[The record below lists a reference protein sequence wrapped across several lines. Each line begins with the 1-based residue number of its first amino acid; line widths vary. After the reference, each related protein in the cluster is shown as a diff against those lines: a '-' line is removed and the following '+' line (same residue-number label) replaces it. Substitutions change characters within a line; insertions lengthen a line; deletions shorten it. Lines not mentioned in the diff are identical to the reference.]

1 VFGGNLSPFRRP
13 VVNSILFRHSFA
25 VYVRHAK
32 VVETNKINVNFRR
45 NRMTRPSLAMA
56 IFVALLAITA
66 CSNPASDAP
75 KAVTGEA
82 GSASSA
88 PAASE
93 KYVITPE
100 NSKIEFIG
108 SKVTGS
114 HNGSFKKFSGAID
127 YAGQTEKSRVSITID
142 MTSVETDTPDLT
154 KHLKTA
160 DFFDV
165 EKYPQAKFDST
176 EIKPGG
182 EKGATHTITGNL
194 TLHGLTKSIT
204 FPATIT
210 VSPGVITVQGNFA
223 INRKDF
229 GINFAGAT
237 DNLIRDDVVLKLDV
251 RATKQ

>member
-1 VFGGNLSPFRRP
+1 MARLRLSTTFI
-13 VVNSILFRHSFA
+13 V
-25 VYVRHAK
+25 
-32 VVETNKINVNFRR
+32 
-45 NRMTRPSLAMA
+45 
-56 IFVALLAITA
+56 LLTIAA

-93 KYVITPE
+93 KHSITAE
-100 NSKIEFIG
+100 NSKIEWVG

-127 YAGQTEKSRVSITID
+127 YAGQPEKSRVNITID
-142 MTSVETDTPDLT
+142 TSSIEADDPKLT
-154 KHLKTA
+154 AHLKTA

-165 EKYPQAKFDST
+165 AKFPQATFQST

-182 EKGATHTITGNL
+182 EKGATHTVTGNL
-194 TLHGLTKSIT
+194 QLHGVTKAIT
-204 FPATIT
+204 FPATINVT
-210 VSPGVITVQGNFA
+210 PGVITVQSNFA

-229 GINFAGAT
+229 GINYAGAA
-237 DNLIRDDVVLKLDV
+237 DNLIRDEVVLKFDV
-251 RATKQ
+251 RATK